1 MDNKNE
7 FIDGLIM
14 QGPDGKMPEFI
25 KCKISIKREAL
36 IAYLQSKKE
45 EWLNIDVKESR
56 EKKKWYASLNN
67 WKPNQTN
74 QVRQD
79 INEQDKIQSDL
90 NNFNQ
95 PQDFN
100 QTNPNNNAF

>member
-1 MDNKNE
+1 MENKNE
-7 FIDGLIM
+7 FINGLII

-90 NNFNQ
+90 NNFDQQ
-95 PQDFN
+95 PTDTKQAD
-100 QTNPNNNAF
+100 NNSPF